1 MSKYTIGSLFSGIG
15 GIDIAFQY
23 AGFDIAWQV
32 EIDEYCQQVLAKN
45 FPSVQR
51 YDDVC
56 TVRNL
61 PHVDVIT
68 AGFPC
73 QPFSIAGKQLG
84 SDDERFVIPDMLR
97 VIQEVRPSVVFLENV
112 PHFAKINDGY
122 EFKQLLKWFAENGYD
137 AQWQH
142 IRASDAGAPHRRE
155 RWFCVAYIPNSD
167 SKRCKEH
174 GAGGEYIS
182 YSRPTERS
190 LESLREAAGVSVSS
204 SEPRL
209 DGDVDGLPY
218 RLDRHQF
225 PAGFGQEQLAS
236 EPPRVTETMRNH
248 RNRLIA
254 LGNAVVPQVIYPTAL
269 SILEYL
275 ES

>member
-1 MSKYTIGSLFSGIG
+1 MSNYTIGSLFSGIG

-73 QPFSIAGKQLG
+73 QPFSIAGKKLA

-97 VIQEVRPSVVFLENV
+97 VIQEVKPSVVFLENV
-112 PHFAKINDGY
+112 PHFAKINDGG
-122 EFKQLLKWFAENGYD
+122 EFKQLLQWFAENGYD

-155 RWFCVAYIPNSD
+155 RWFCVAYIPNAD
-167 SKRCKEH
+167 SKRREKH
-174 GAGGEYIS
+174 GASGEHIPYPRHAEGS
-182 YSRPTERS
+182 PK
-190 LESLREAAGVSVSS
+190 SLREDAGISALPPES
-204 SEPRL
+204 RL

-225 PAGFGQEQLAS
+225 PAGFGQKQLAS
-236 EPPRVTETMRNH
+236 EPPRVTATMPNH